1 MVELLIG
8 ALALYALAGLLFA
21 AVFVAAGIHRVD
33 PAADH
38 APLGFR
44 LIVLP
49 GAGLLWPLL
58 LRRWILA
65 VER

>member
-1 MVELLIG
+1 MELLIG

-38 APLGFR
+38 APWGFR